1 MSCHSLESIV
11 IYLLMLDTYKNLQL
25 VGSQIQT
32 LDIYERYLKHFLNLS
47 IAIYATVNNNAHTYI
62 L

>member
-47 IAIYATVNNNAHTYI
+47 IAIYATVNDNAHTYI